1 VLEQMHDAGFV
12 ADDDYE
18 QTLADAPAVKRPE
31 AYGDF
36 AAAAYFTEEVRRA
49 LFEALGGE
57 QVLHGGLTV
66 HTTLDLDLQH
76 AAVKSVR
83 GGLEAL
89 DRRQGYRGP
98 LRRVEASELLAER
111 ERVAV
116 ENRLPGS
123 EGAEEERAWPAPFE
137 PEGEIRP
144 LVGVVVEVDGR
155 KKSARVAFGPG
166 SEAEVLLEDVSWAR
180 EPNPSSYPQPVKAID
195 KIFQVGDVTRF
206 VATPAEDDENAGAT
220 RLTLLQEPLVE
231 GALLSLEIETGEVL
245 ALVGGY
251 DFERSEFDRA
261 LQARR
266 QPGSAFKPII
276 YASALQDG
284 YTGASIVHDRPV
296 VYTDEESGFTW
307 RPQNYGRRFLGPLTL
322 REALTRSVN
331 NATIHLLKEVGV
343 GRVMSTARKLGI
355 DSPLDRNLSLALGA
369 SPVSLF
375 ELSRAYAVFPSGGR
389 RVAPTFI
396 RKVEDH
402 QGALLLENV
411 ALSESD
417 RVDPAEQAEDGEL
430 AVEVE
435 DVFVATGP
443 DEEAEDP
450 NQPLSEIDSYLTVE
464 LLRAVVHDP
473 RGTGRRAQTLG
484 RSLAGKTGTTNDQ
497 GDAWFM
503 GFSPDVLTGVWVGF
517 DEVRLLGKG
526 ETGGRAALPIWIDFM
541 REALRERPARDFPVP
556 DGIVVVRIDRSS
568 GLLADARSEDVFFQ
582 AFAEGTEPSETASK
596 ALSSAES
603 RRRLRLEF

>member
-1 VLEQMHDAGFV
+1 
-12 ADDDYE
+12 
-18 QTLADAPAVKRPE
+18 
-31 AYGDF
+31 
-36 AAAAYFTEEVRRA
+36 
-49 LFEALGGE
+49 
-57 QVLHGGLTV
+57 
-66 HTTLDLDLQH
+66 
-76 AAVKSVR
+76 
-83 GGLEAL
+83 
-89 DRRQGYRGP
+89 
-98 LRRVEASELLAER
+98 
-111 ERVAV
+111 
-116 ENRLPGS
+116 
-123 EGAEEERAWPAPFE
+123 
-137 PEGEIRP
+137 
-144 LVGVVVEVDGR
+144 
-155 KKSARVAFGPG
+155 
-166 SEAEVLLEDVSWAR
+166 
-180 EPNPSSYPQPVKAID
+180 
-195 KIFQVGDVTRF
+195 
-206 VATPAEDDENAGAT
+206 
-220 RLTLLQEPLVE
+220 
-231 GALLSLEIETGEVL
+231 
-245 ALVGGY
+245 
-251 DFERSEFDRA
+251 
-261 LQARR
+261 
-266 QPGSAFKPII
+266 
-276 YASALQDG
+276 
-284 YTGASIVHDRPV
+284 
-296 VYTDEESGFTW
+296 
-307 RPQNYGRRFLGPLTL
+307 
-322 REALTRSVN
+322 
-331 NATIHLLKEVGV
+331 
-343 GRVMSTARKLGI
+343 
-355 DSPLDRNLSLALGA
+355 
-369 SPVSLF
+369 
-375 ELSRAYAVFPSGGR
+375 
-389 RVAPTFI
+389 
-396 RKVEDH
+396 
-402 QGALLLENV
+402 V

>member
-1 VLEQMHDAGFV
+1 
-12 ADDDYE
+12 
-18 QTLADAPAVKRPE
+18 
-31 AYGDF
+31 
-36 AAAAYFTEEVRRA
+36 
-49 LFEALGGE
+49 
-57 QVLHGGLTV
+57 
-66 HTTLDLDLQH
+66 
-76 AAVKSVR
+76 
-83 GGLEAL
+83 
-89 DRRQGYRGP
+89 
-98 LRRVEASELLAER
+98 VEASELLAEQ
-111 ERVAV
+111 ERIAV

-206 VATPAEDDENAGAT
+206 VATPAKDDENAGAT
-220 RLTLLQEPLVE
+220 RLALLQEPLVE
-231 GALLSLEIETGEVL
+231 GALLSLEVETGEVL

-276 YASALQDG
+276 YASALRDG

-417 RVDPAEQAEDGEL
+417 RVDPAEEAAEDGEL